1 MNVEQ
6 VLVIPRSHFNLLGS
20 FQGFSA
26 NGSSY
31 LSSFLNPTVN
41 FFMARPEAELDPSHK
56 QLIPYCLFTY
66 NQKILRY
73 RRGSSS
79 GEKRLASKSSIGI
92 GGHINPIDLA
102 DQHMTYEGY
111 INALN
116 REIQEELHFQGTF
129 THEVI
134 GLINDDSSEV
144 GAVHLGVIHLVKL
157 STDLVRSNEDS
168 IVDIEFLTLAQL
180 QAEKESLESWSQIA
194 LNELPRLI

>member
-6 VLVIPRSHFNLLGS
+6 VLVIPRSHFDLLGN

-31 LSSFLNPTVN
+31 LNSFLDPSVN
-41 FFMARPEAELDPSHK
+41 FFMPRPAAELDPSHK

-79 GEKRLASKSSIGI
+79 GEKRLASKASIGI

-102 DQHMTYEGY
+102 DQHMTYAGY

-116 REIQEELHFQGTF
+116 REIQEELDFQGTF

-168 IVDIEFLTLAQL
+168 IVDIEFLSLAQL
-180 QAEKESLESWSQIA
+180 QAEKDSLESWSQIA
-194 LNELPRLI
+194 LNELPRLL